1 MPGMQNVIGV
11 RTLRRRVSESL
22 VRVSRGETIVVVR
35 HGQPIAIIRPLVDD
49 ESGRRVSVTTF
60 RRNLRRAL
68 IVTRRR
74 PIVLTWYGDSAAVV
88 APVPPE
94 LELDDEEASA

>member
-1 MPGMQNVIGV
+1 MQNVIGI

-22 VRVSRGETIVVVR
+22 VRVSRGETIVVAR
-35 HGQPIAIIRPLVDD
+35 HGHPIAIIRPLADA
-49 ESGRRVSVTTF
+49 ETGRRVSVTTF

-94 LELDDEEASA
+94 FELDDEAESA

>member
-35 HGQPIAIIRPLVDD
+35 HGHPIAIIRPLAND

-68 IVTRRR
+68 VVTRRR

-88 APVPPE
+88 APIPPGLE
-94 LELDDEEASA
+94 LEDEEASA